1 MIRRTLSLS
10 LSLLLVCAAS
20 AAMAQDATTAPPPAV
35 AHTDVVTDLVKIDS
49 VVGTGREAELGHT
62 VQVHYTGWLHKPMA
76 TGGRGKKFDS
86 SRDRGEPLE
95 FVLGAG
101 RVIKGWE
108 QGILGMKVGGRRTLV
123 IPSHLGYGGRGTG
136 DIIKPGADLI
146 FDVVLVG
153 VK

>member
-1 MIRRTLSLS
+1 MIRRS
-10 LSLLLVCAAS
+10 LSLLLICAAS
-20 AAMAQDATTAPPPAV
+20 AAMAQDATPPAEV
-35 AHTDVVTDLVKIDS
+35 AAPADVVPGQLMKIDT
-49 VVGTGREAELGHT
+49 VVGTGAEAQFGLT

-76 TGGRGKKFDS
+76 LGGRGRKFDS

-108 QGILGMKVGGRRTLV
+108 QGILGMKVGGRRTLI
-123 IPSHLGYGGRGTG
+123 IPSHLAYGSRGTG
-136 DIIKPGADLI
+136 DIIKPGADLM

>member
-1 MIRRTLSLS
+1 MIRRS
-10 LSLLLVCAAS
+10 LSLLLLCAAS
-20 AAMAQDATTAPPPAV
+20 AAMAQDATPPAEAAAPADIV
-35 AHTDVVTDLVKIDS
+35 PGQLMKIDT
-49 VVGTGREAELGHT
+49 VAGTGAEAQLGLS

-76 TGGRGKKFDS
+76 LGGRGKKFDS

-108 QGILGMKVGGRRTLV
+108 QGILGMKVGGRRTLI
-123 IPSHLGYGGRGTG
+123 IPSHLGYGSRGSG
-136 DIIKPGADLI
+136 EIIKPGADLM

>member
-1 MIRRTLSLS
+1 MIRRS
-10 LSLLLVCAAS
+10 LSLLLICAAS
-20 AAMAQDATTAPPPAV
+20 AAMAQDATAPAEAAAPADIV
-35 AHTDVVTDLVKIDS
+35 PGQLMKTDT
-49 VVGTGREAELGHT
+49 VVGTGAEAQVGLT

-76 TGGRGKKFDS
+76 LGGRGRKFDS

-108 QGILGMKVGGRRTLV
+108 QGILGMKVGGRRTLI
-123 IPSHLGYGGRGTG
+123 IPSHLGYGSRGTG
-136 DIIKPGADLI
+136 DIIKPGADLM

>member
-1 MIRRTLSLS
+1 MIRRS
-10 LSLLLVCAAS
+10 LSLLLICAAS
-20 AAMAQDATTAPPPAV
+20 AAMAQDATPPAEV
-35 AHTDVVTDLVKIDS
+35 AAPADIVPGQLMKIDT
-49 VVGTGREAELGHT
+49 VAGTGAEAQVGLT

-76 TGGRGKKFDS
+76 LGGRGRKFDS

-108 QGILGMKVGGRRTLV
+108 QGILGMKVGGRRTLI
-123 IPSHLGYGGRGTG
+123 IPSHLGYGSRGSG
-136 DIIKPGADLI
+136 DIIKPGADLM